1 MPGWVNVDS
10 VPDCNPDMVVDL
22 EQFPWPWPDNSVE
35 EILLSHV
42 LEHLGEQRDVYL
54 GIIKELYRVCCHGA
68 KIQIMV
74 PHPRHDHFLWD
85 PTHVRPI
92 LVEGLQMFDQALNRQ
107 WIANKWAN
115 TPLGVYLGVDFRI
128 AKYQYVLDPLFQER
142 YQNKELD
149 AQKLQ
154 ELMRTHNNVCQQINI
169 EWVAYKESSDAVAP
183 QPSWPTM
190 PQLPVAWGEVFDKL
204 TILQI
209 KAEKLQDAAKLA
221 NVNKE
226 RQEIDK
232 VVGDLASLN
241 QHIGQQLPGVPIIL
255 LGHSMGSY
263 IAQAYLLHHSASL
276 HGAILSGSNFQP
288 VALYRAARLIAR
300 AERLRQ
306 GLRGRSALIE
316 YLSFGSF
323 NKAFKPNRTAFDW
336 LSRDPDEVDR
346 YRHDPLC
353 GFRCTNQLWIDLLGG
368 LQQISKASNLAQID
382 PGLPILVIGGEC
394 DPVSEG
400 KRLKRLAHA
409 LREAGC
415 QNLQLNIYPQA
426 RHELFN
432 ETNRDEVTAD
442 VLTWLDQ
449 ALTSRRPTRCE

>member
-1 MPGWVNVDS
+1 MNHTTFWLTANDHSRLYVNQWL
-10 VPDCNPDMVVDL
+10 PDTPPKAL
-22 EQFPWPWPDNSVE
+22 
-35 EILLSHV
+35 
-42 LEHLGEQRDVYL
+42 
-54 GIIKELYRVCCHGA
+54 
-68 KIQIMV
+68 IMV
-74 PHPRHDHFLWD
+74 SHGMAEHGGRYARLAEALCGAGYGVFALDQRGHGRTAD
-85 PTHVRPI
+85 
-92 LVEGLQMFDQALNRQ
+92 EG
-107 WIANKWAN
+107 
-115 TPLGVYLGVDFRI
+115 TLG
-128 AKYQYVLDPLFQER
+128 LFAER
-142 YQNKELD
+142 DGWN
-149 AQKLQ
+149 
-154 ELMRTHNNVCQQINI
+154 
-169 EWVAYKESSDAVAP
+169 
-183 QPSWPTM
+183 
-190 PQLPVAWGEVFDKL
+190 
-204 TILQI
+204 
-209 KAEKLQDAAKLA
+209 
-221 NVNKE
+221 
-226 RQEIDK
+226 K

-316 YLSFGSF
+316 FLSFGSF

-400 KRLKRLAHA
+400 KRLKSLAHA

-426 RHELFN
+426 RHEVFN